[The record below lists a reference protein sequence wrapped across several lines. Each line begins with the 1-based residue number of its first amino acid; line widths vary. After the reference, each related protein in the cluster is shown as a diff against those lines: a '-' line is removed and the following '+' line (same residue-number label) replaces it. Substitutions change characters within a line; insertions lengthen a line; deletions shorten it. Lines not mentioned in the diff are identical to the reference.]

1 VTRPR
6 LQPVAAVGSAV
17 LAAVTVPA
25 ILNDYWLF
33 VVTSGLIAVLLMQ
46 SLGIVVGRLGVLL
59 LCGLSFAGIGS
70 WTTQWLAVHDV
81 PGGFWVWSLAGASAA
96 LPLGVL
102 IGLMA
107 LRLRGPTLAVATFA
121 IATTTDALWSA
132 SQFPGENEG
141 VIVLRPEPFAGDTGY
156 FVLVLGIVTV
166 LFGLLAWV
174 DRSRL
179 GAAWQEIRFSERAA
193 GAHGINVA
201 VAKVSAFA
209 LAALLGGL
217 AGALMSAQ
225 QGLMTGASF
234 TSLQSVTLLALAV
247 MLGVHHLDGALGG
260 GLLFLAFPALLAEV
274 DVPADYAVIAFG
286 ILALFVLRSG
296 KGLAGQSDMIRM
308 RGRRARAARA
318 VPPDAEPPPAA
329 KVRRDG
335 APALAVRGVGVTF
348 GAVRAVDDMDL
359 EVPAGS
365 VVALIGPNG
374 AGKSTFVNAV
384 SGFVPAA
391 AEDVSVQGRDVRGLA
406 AHQRARAG
414 LRRSFQHAQVAA
426 GLTVGMYVRSAAGRR
441 LSGEEVDAHL
451 AWFGCPP
458 ADVHVSALDMATR
471 RLLEVA
477 GLAASGAA
485 IVVLDE
491 PAAGQSA
498 AGSRRLG
505 AAIAEIPRRSGSAV
519 LLIEHDMD
527 LVRATCDEVVVMD
540 AGRLLARGTPS
551 EVLSAP
557 AVVRAYLGSAE
568 TADDRALT
576 VAVHQVSAE
585 EEGTDA

>member
-1 VTRPR
+1 MTRRR
-6 LQPVAAVGSAV
+6 LQPVAAVGAAV
-17 LAAVTVPA
+17 LAVFVVPA
-25 ILNDYWLF
+25 VLNDYWLF
-33 VVTSGLIAVLLMQ
+33 IVTSGLIAVLLMQ
-46 SLGIVVGRLGVLL
+46 SLGIVVGRLGVLV
-59 LCGLSFAGIGS
+59 LCGLSFAGIGA
-70 WTTQWLAVHDV
+70 WTTQWLAVHEV
-81 PGGFWVWSLAGASAA
+81 PGGFLVWGLAGALAA
-96 LPLGVL
+96 VPLGLL

-121 IATTTDALWSA
+121 IATTTDAVWSA
-132 SQFPGENEG
+132 SQFPGEREG
-141 VIVLRPEPFAGDTGY
+141 VMVLRPEPFAGDTAY
-156 FVLVLGIVTV
+156 FVLVVGIVTV

-174 DRSRL
+174 DRTRL
-179 GAAWQEIRFSERAA
+179 GAAWQEVRFSERAA

-201 VAKVSAFA
+201 LAKVSAFA
-209 LAALLGGL
+209 LAAFLGGL

-234 TSLQSVTLLALAV
+234 TSLQSVTLIALVV
-247 MLGVHHLDGALGG
+247 MLGVHHWDGALGG

-274 DVPADYAVIAFG
+274 DIPADYAVIAFG
-286 ILALFVLRSG
+286 VLALFVLRSG

-308 RGRRARAARA
+308 HGRRRRAAA
-318 VPPDAEPPPAA
+318 AMPPDVERPPATE
-329 KVRRDG
+329 VRRDG
-335 APALAVRGVGVTF
+335 VPALSVRGVGVTF

-359 EVPAGS
+359 DVPAGS

-384 SGFVPAA
+384 SGFLPAA
-391 AEDVSVQGRDVRGLA
+391 AEQISVHGRDVRGLA
-406 AHQRARAG
+406 AHRRARAG

-441 LSGEEVDAHL
+441 LSDEEVDAHL
-451 AWFGCPP
+451 AWFACPP

-477 GLAASGAA
+477 GLAASHAA
-485 IVVLDE
+485 VVVLDE

-498 AGSRRLG
+498 AGSQRLG
-505 AAIAEIPRRSGSAV
+505 AAIADIPRRSGSAV

-557 AVVRAYLGSAE
+557 AVVRAYLGSVEEPAGE
-568 TADDRALT
+568 AVT
-576 VAVHQVSAE
+576 VAVRQVSE
-585 EEGTDA
+585 EEETDA